1 MEEALDPY
9 FPFEKAL
16 ENWGRSFSKL
26 GIEYKGATMTL
37 DLLDRKGKYSN
48 GFCHWPQPAWVKA
61 DGSFQVRKKPGF
73 SMGFRWVFCSHEHHS
88 TIFHRRH
95 PSFTSQTCNS
105 HIHALICV
113 QTTPQ
118 ITHHPPKPSDFFTT
132 GWFQVLTD
140 EWAAAQKGFQHEV
153 GLISATDLSGA
164 ALTQA
169 LMQQGED

>member
-73 SMGFRWVFCSHEHHS
+73 SMGFDGVSNHS
-88 TIFHRRH
+88 QPTKTLVLFLPLHTRRSS
-95 PSFTSQTCNS
+95 PTKRRGM
-105 HIHALICV
+105 A
-113 QTTPQ
+113 
-118 ITHHPPKPSDFFTT
+118 
-132 GWFQVLTD
+132 
-140 EWAAAQKGFQHEV
+140 
-153 GLISATDLSGA
+153 
-164 ALTQA
+164 
-169 LMQQGED
+169 